1 MVMSRQGYQ
10 LSLSWVAGG
19 GRAGA
24 PASLIGSSLKVSLGV
39 RRYPGIFGRRTLAQ
53 PGMTECSHGPTGLPR
68 DHPESYHS
76 FMWNNFFKHIDI
88 HPENTHILDGNAADL
103 QAECDALKRRS
114 RLRAGLSCLLEV
126 SSTLQQ
132 VSRVAGTHEKE
143 DKTHACL
150 PNSFLSMP
158 VAGVICSPE
167 VAGKAQSGSPCCSET
182 DLGHLLFF
190 SVLSKVRYLDLDSD
204 SLRFLDR
211 VLWISHGNWLI
222 S

>member
-1 MVMSRQGYQ
+1 MAPQAFLETTQRATTPSCGTTSSSTLTSTQKTLTSWMGMQLTCRLSVM
-10 LSLSWVAGG
+10 
-19 GRAGA
+19 
-24 PASLIGSSLKVSLGV
+24 P
-39 RRYPGIFGRRTLAQ
+39 
-53 PGMTECSHGPTGLPR
+53 
-68 DHPESYHS
+68 
-76 FMWNNFFKHIDI
+76 
-88 HPENTHILDGNAADL
+88 
-103 QAECDALKRRS
+103 LKRRS
-114 RLRAGLSCLLEV
+114 RLRAGLSYLLEV